1 MRRRRRQGQGTVT
14 ATLKHDKG
22 RFERKVFKA
31 LGFTL
36 VFNGKDIEHGVELY
50 EKGGLDRKSVKEYG
64 LEESDK
70 DLWRG
75 RTKVAGKKLLYIH
88 KEALRKVFGDTSI
101 HSYQDLWK
109 VGGVVERAARRAD
122 SIARSSA
129 LQHLRESL
137 SVRKGQAQE
146 SGHADTGHQ
155 QMRDEM
161 EECIARIKMMVR
173 EDRQKQSLKEGKAHT
188 ACGAGSNASQKSKG
202 KGMANAFALLGTGD
216 DGGSEQEDE

>member
-1 MRRRRRQGQGTVT
+1 M
-14 ATLKHDKG
+14 ANNAKG
-22 RFERKVFKA
+22 RSEMSFKA

-36 VFNGKDIEHGVELY
+36 VYSGKDIEHGIEMY
-50 EKGGLDRKSVKEYG
+50 EKGGLDGKSVKEYG

-75 RTKVAGKKLLYIH
+75 RTKVAGKKATL
-88 KEALRKVFGDTSI
+88 A
-101 HSYQDLWK
+101 
-109 VGGVVERAARRAD
+109 
-122 SIARSSA
+122 
-129 LQHLRESL
+129 L

-161 EECIARIKMMVR
+161 EECIGRIEMMVR

-202 KGMANAFALLGTGD
+202 KGMANAFSLLDTGD

>member
-1 MRRRRRQGQGTVT
+1 M
-14 ATLKHDKG
+14 
-22 RFERKVFKA
+22 
-31 LGFTL
+31 
-36 VFNGKDIEHGVELY
+36 
-50 EKGGLDRKSVKEYG
+50 
-64 LEESDK
+64 
-70 DLWRG
+70 
-75 RTKVAGKKLLYIH
+75 AGKKLLYIH

-155 QMRDEM
+155 QMSDEM
-161 EECIARIKMMVR
+161 EECIGRIEMMVR
-173 EDRQKQSLKEGKAHT
+173 EDRQ
-188 ACGAGSNASQKSKG
+188 
-202 KGMANAFALLGTGD
+202 
-216 DGGSEQEDE
+216 GG